1 MLNCTEIMIKLL
13 VKPLE
18 FTYNRIIITYAA
30 LDTEG
35 FESNYL
41 SSVCFVYITFIF
53 IPKNLKDIL
62 MNKSELVDSIAK
74 KSGLSKAQST
84 EALNAFI
91 ATIGEAMKANDTVSL
106 VGFGT
111 FSVKERQARTGRNP
125 QTKEEIQI
133 PASKVPSF
141 KAGKSLKD
149 MVN

>member
-18 FTYNRIIITYAA
+18 FTYNRIIITYAT
-30 LDTEG
+30 LDIQG
-35 FESNYL
+35 FEPNYL
-41 SSVCFVYITFIF
+41 SSVCSVYITFIF